1 MPCDFILSMIF
12 FSLQFWRKRNQ
23 FPKTKKSVFSVKKQA
38 GAWDQ
43 LSLPCLAHAAS
54 LTVLWR
60 QTITTLFISDRSCAG
75 FFCEKKRATTM
86 RRIVILIAALAIVLQ
101 LTAVTPATRHEG
113 RFQLCFKKIS
123 KVSKSSAFSQHI
135 CTIWTRKCNETL
147 LTFLANQK
155 RFPTTYGSIGFHLL
169 KVTFFK
175 ILQNK
180 MSALPT
186 GHFATFHP
194 FSGE

>member
-1 MPCDFILSMIF
+1 MTSNHHYALYLGSKLC
-12 FSLQFWRKRNQ
+12 
-23 FPKTKKSVFSVKKQA
+23 
-38 GAWDQ
+38 
-43 LSLPCLAHAAS
+43 
-54 LTVLWR
+54 
-60 QTITTLFISDRSCAG
+60 G

-113 RFQLCFKKIS
+113 RFQFCFRKVS
-123 KVSKSSAFSQHI
+123 KVSKSSAFSRHI
-135 CTIWTRKCNETL
+135 CTIWTRKCNKTL

>member
-1 MPCDFILSMIF
+1 
-12 FSLQFWRKRNQ
+12 
-23 FPKTKKSVFSVKKQA
+23 
-38 GAWDQ
+38 
-43 LSLPCLAHAAS
+43 
-54 LTVLWR
+54 
-60 QTITTLFISDRSCAG
+60 
-75 FFCEKKRATTM
+75 M

>member
-43 LSLPCLAHAAS
+43 LSLPCLVHAAS

-60 QTITTLFISDRSCAG
+60 AG

-113 RFQLCFKKIS
+113 RFKFCFKKVS
-123 KVSKSSAFSQHI
+123 KVSKSSAFSRHI
-135 CTIWTRKCNETL
+135 CTIWTRKCNKTL
-147 LTFLANQK
+147 LNFLANQK

>member
-43 LSLPCLAHAAS
+43 LSLPCLAHTAS

-123 KVSKSSAFSQHI
+123 KVSKSSAFSRRT
-135 CTIWTRKCNETL
+135 TIWTRKCNETL
-147 LTFLANQK
+147 LTFLSNQK

-169 KVTFFK
+169 KVTFFINSPK
-175 ILQNK
+175 QNEC
-180 MSALPT
+180 
-186 GHFATFHP
+186 FADGAFCNFSP

>member
-1 MPCDFILSMIF
+1 MWFHFEFDFLFPPILKETKPIPE
-12 FSLQFWRKRNQ
+12 NQ
-23 FPKTKKSVFSVKKQA
+23 KERVFSQKTSRSLGPTFA
-38 GAWDQ
+38 A
-43 LSLPCLAHAAS
+43 LSRAHCVINGVVTSNHHYALYLGS
-54 LTVLWR
+54 KLCG
-60 QTITTLFISDRSCAG
+60 F

-101 LTAVTPATRHEG
+101 LTAVTLATRHEG
-113 RFQLCFKKIS
+113 RFQFCFKKVS
-123 KVSKSSAFSQHI
+123 KVSKSSAFSRHI
-135 CTIWTRKCNETL
+135 CTIWTRKCNKTL

>member
-23 FPKTKKSVFSVKKQA
+23 FPKTKKGVFKKQA

-43 LSLPCLAHAAS
+43 LSLPCLAHAAL

-123 KVSKSSAFSQHI
+123 KVSKSSAFSRRT
-135 CTIWTRKCNETL
+135 TIWTRKCNETL
-147 LTFLANQK
+147 LTFLSNQK